1 MKRKTRLIITILLFI
16 VTITSG
22 SFLIKVGID
31 TARETKIKL
40 QEEKNNQKIEKL
52 ETEKEALIT
61 QEASLKQEQLE
72 EYSNN
77 GESEKYSELETEIKK
92 ITEDKKGLDFE
103 IFKIK
108 NGYYNNAA
116 GMNKSVASSL
126 LYITP
131 GIILCMSSFIIII
144 FGIKKKSK

>member
-1 MKRKTRLIITILLFI
+1 MKRKTRIIITILLFI

-52 ETEKEALIT
+52 EIEKEALIT
-61 QEASLKQEQLE
+61 QEAILKQEQLE

-103 IFKIK
+103 ISKIK

>member
-1 MKRKTRLIITILLFI
+1 MQRKTRIIITILLFI

-52 ETEKEALIT
+52 EIEKEALIT
-61 QEASLKQEQLE
+61 QEATLKQEQLE

-103 IFKIK
+103 ISKIK
-108 NGYYNNAA
+108 NGYYNNAD

-131 GIILCMSSFIIII
+131 GIILCMSSFIIVI

>member
-1 MKRKTRLIITILLFI
+1 MKRKTRIIITILLFI

-22 SFLIKVGID
+22 IFLIKVGID

-61 QEASLKQEQLE
+61 QEATLKQEQLE

-103 IFKIK
+103 ISKIK

-131 GIILCMSSFIIII
+131 GIILCMSSFIIVI
-144 FGIKKKSK
+144 FSIKKKSK

>member
-1 MKRKTRLIITILLFI
+1 MQRKTRIIITILLFI

-52 ETEKEALIT
+52 EIEKEALIT
-61 QEASLKQEQLE
+61 QEATLKQEQLE

-103 IFKIK
+103 ISKIK

-131 GIILCMSSFIIII
+131 GIILCMSSFIIVI

>member
-103 IFKIK
+103 ISKIK

>member
-1 MKRKTRLIITILLFI
+1 MQIKTRIIITILLFI

-52 ETEKEALIT
+52 EIEKEALVT
-61 QEASLKQEQLE
+61 QEATLKQEQLE

-92 ITEDKKGLDFE
+92 ITEDKKGLNFE
-103 IFKIK
+103 ISKIK

-131 GIILCMSSFIIII
+131 GIILCMSSFIIVI

>member
-22 SFLIKVGID
+22 SILIKVGID

-52 ETEKEALIT
+52 EIEKEALIT
-61 QEASLKQEQLE
+61 QEAILKQEQLE

-103 IFKIK
+103 ISKIK

>member
-1 MKRKTRLIITILLFI
+1 MQRKTRIIITILLFI

-52 ETEKEALIT
+52 EIEQEALIT
-61 QEASLKQEQLE
+61 QEATLKQEQLE

-103 IFKIK
+103 ISKIK

-131 GIILCMSSFIIII
+131 GIILCMSSFIVVI